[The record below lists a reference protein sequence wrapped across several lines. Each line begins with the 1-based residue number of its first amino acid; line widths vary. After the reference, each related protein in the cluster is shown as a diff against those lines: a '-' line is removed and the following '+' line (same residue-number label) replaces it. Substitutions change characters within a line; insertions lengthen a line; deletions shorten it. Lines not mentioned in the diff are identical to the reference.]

1 MNAKGVHADDGQAAW
16 RHLPQETMMAV
27 PTSNS
32 SDGSMPAATPAM
44 QLPGQVSQDR
54 RHSNSDSDEAEDV
67 DEEEEHVETE
77 DERNARI
84 RAKQR
89 RYKKWKLKR
98 DKMVAKQEKARQDAP
113 RVDAKALE
121 DSLKQSLEVSQPTY
135 APLFLH
141 FPLTFP
147 GLCCRSNAST
157 SLAK

>member
-1 MNAKGVHADDGQAAW
+1 
-16 RHLPQETMMAV
+16 
-27 PTSNS
+27 
-32 SDGSMPAATPAM
+32 MPAVASPAM
-44 QLPGQVSQDR
+44 QLPGQVSQGR
-54 RHSNSDSDEAEDV
+54 RHSDSDEAEDV
-67 DEEEEHVETE
+67 AEEEEEHVETE

-147 GLCCRSNAST
+147 TLCWCSNAST
-157 SLAK
+157 SLAN

>member
-1 MNAKGVHADDGQAAW
+1 MQQWCDTVEAATQA
-16 RHLPQETMMAV
+16 TMMAV

-32 SDGSMPAATPAM
+32 SDSSMPAVASPAM
-44 QLPGQVSQDR
+44 QLPGQVSQGR
-54 RHSNSDSDEAEDV
+54 RHSDSDEAEDADV
-67 DEEEEHVETE
+67 DEEEEEHVETE